1 MKSYLTAIVLLFSLS
16 QYAVADATLNYS
28 QSQAG
33 NKPYS
38 FTFLIRDQR
47 LRVNESSSERIN
59 LFKQSGSEFISYDPQ
74 TRQMELINPAILKA
88 RVEELDQQRHQR
100 IRQIESELQQKLA
113 QMSEQEREIG
123 EALLNQIKYPAFYG
137 EHTQIRVIPL
147 KDRKTVAGI
156 ECRIYQLVK
165 QKQRIKEFCMAPAD
179 ALGLSPQD
187 HQTLRSFYAF
197 DYSML
202 SQLMLA
208 MGKSD
213 FTVIDYDAHHMTGVV
228 IEAIEFDQQ
237 QISQHT
243 ELTSFNTRP
252 LQAEQMS
259 LPENHPSEAEPLKP
273 TQ

>member
-16 QYAVADATLNYS
+16 QYAIADATLNYS
-28 QSQAG
+28 QSQTDS
-33 NKPYS
+33 KPYH

-47 LRVNESSSERIN
+47 LRVNESGSERIN
-59 LFKQSGSEFISYDPQ
+59 LFKQSGNEFISYNPQ
-74 TRQMELINPAILKA
+74 NQQLDLINPAILKA

-100 IRQIESELQQKLA
+100 IKQIESNLQQKLA

-137 EHTQIRVIPL
+137 EHTQIKVIPL

-156 ECRIYQLVK
+156 ECRIYQLIK

-179 ALGLSPQD
+179 ALGLRPQD

-197 DYSML
+197 DYSMA

-213 FTVIDYDAHHMTGVV
+213 FTVIDYDAHHMPGVV

-243 ELTSFNTRP
+243 ELTSFNTKP
-252 LQAEQMS
+252 LQAEQLS
-259 LPENHPSEAEPLKP
+259 LPENRPNDVE
-273 TQ
+273 Q